1 MPTKQS
7 VCMKRNDIVLWGLGD
22 NACANRLFA
31 PTGNPPPAHEHV
43 SFVPGNGTR
52 NDDAASRHCE
62 EAYCIIPLLNNANAD
77 EAICLYETE

>member
-7 VCMKRNDIVLWGLGD
+7 VCVKRSDIVLWGLGD

-31 PTGNPPPAHEHV
+31 PTGNPLPAHEHV

-52 NDDAASRHCE
+52 NDGVGSRGTGL
-62 EAYCIIPLLNNANAD
+62 AMTMRRPVIARRR
-77 EAICLYETE
+77 TV